1 MQLAD
6 GVYALSQTVE
16 HDEGSTTIHPAAV
29 ETERGVVLLD
39 VGYPGELDQ
48 LTEALADAG
57 HDFGDV
63 WAALITHQDGDH
75 AGALADV
82 VDRTDAVVLAH
93 RECAPYLDG
102 RMDPIKGD
110 GERYPAVPVDVE
122 LADGVRL
129 STAAGPMEVLFTPGH
144 APGHVSLYFPEAK
157 LLIAADAL
165 TAREGELAPP
175 SEEYTLD
182 YEEATESVGRLSERD
197 VERTLCYHGGFAE
210 QGTGAIAKLWNELV
224 A

>member
-16 HDEGSTTIHPAAV
+16 HEEGPTTVHPAAV

-39 VGYPGELDQ
+39 VGFRDQLDQ
-48 LTEALADAG
+48 LSGALENAG
-57 HDFGDV
+57 HDFEDV

-82 VDRTDAVVLAH
+82 VDRTDAVVMAH

-102 RMDPIKGD
+102 REDPIKGD
-110 GERYPAVPVDVE
+110 GDRYPPVSVDVE
-122 LADGVRL
+122 LVDGVRL
-129 STAAGPMEVLFTPGH
+129 STAAGPMEVVFTPGH
-144 APGHVSLYFPEAK
+144 APGHVSLYFPGEK
-157 LLIAADAL
+157 LLIAGDAL
-165 TAREGELAPP
+165 TAREGDVAPP

-182 YEEATESVGRLSERD
+182 YEEATESVGRLSEYD
-197 VERTLCYHGGFAE
+197 VFRTLCYHGGFAE